1 MPIFTSS
8 SQIKNIQI
16 RNKDVKRFAD
26 EVKNSKESI
35 KILEL
40 LNEII
45 KKTLRMN
52 QKKILEVKNNVTE
65 IKKCLL

>member
-45 KKTLRMN
+45 KKTLRTN
-52 QKKILEVKNNVTE
+52 QKKILEVKSNVTE